1 MKQFVPI
8 TDELLYQCSESTPIA
23 LVPFSPDYS
32 CHHWMKEGFEP
43 EFEILD
49 ENDQVLREL

>member
-8 TDELLYQCSESTPIA
+8 TDELLYRSSELVAIA

-32 CHHWMKEGFEP
+32 CHHWMKEDFKP

-49 ENDQVLREL
+49 ENDQVVSKL